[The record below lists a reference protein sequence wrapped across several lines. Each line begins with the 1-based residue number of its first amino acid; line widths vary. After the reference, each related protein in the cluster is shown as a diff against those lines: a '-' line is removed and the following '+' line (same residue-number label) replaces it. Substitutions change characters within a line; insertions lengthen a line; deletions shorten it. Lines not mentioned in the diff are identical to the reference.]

1 MFRSWSALDSSY
13 RHAYDIDG
21 LVRIKSSVRLPE
33 LEFFRSSSVPGAD
46 IVIRTRPV
54 GGWAPRLNIAIKN
67 GSSRL
72 EYREHLGPLFANFAV
87 DMEDPVVVTA
97 GPLLALSPHVLYTN
111 VVEPLLRF
119 LLASKDK
126 MLLHAACISVG
137 GRPIML
143 SAKTDTGK
151 TSTILTML
159 RSDEGVFYS
168 DDMVI
173 IDENGIASRYPKPL
187 TISAH
192 TLRAVPQ
199 HRLKLSQRWSLSW
212 QSRLHSREG
221 RSVGKRLGAA
231 NLPIMSMNAVVQAII
246 PPPKYRVTDLVTCA
260 VGSQVRME
268 SLYVIE
274 RGTPAL
280 TESISRSDAVEE
292 LLENTEDAYGFPPY
306 SSLAPHL
313 TIRGKDRD
321 NLRTREREI
330 LTSALT
336 AVDVQRIRVPDYS
349 WPAQIKARSQTQAA
363 VAPVESAD
371 QAPVAAGEWVD
382 AAGWASGQS
391 VARVN

>member
-1 MFRSWSALDSSY
+1 MIFASSANGSTA
-13 RHAYDIDG
+13 RHSYDIDG

-33 LEFFRSSSVPGAD
+33 LEFFRTTQLSDPD

-67 GSSRL
+67 GSTRL
-72 EYREHLGPLFANFAV
+72 EYREHLGPLFANFTV
-87 DMEDPVVVTA
+87 DMVEPVVVTA

-119 LLASKDK
+119 VLAGKGR

-159 RSDEGVFYS
+159 RNEGGVFYS

-173 IDENGIASRYPKPL
+173 VDEQGVASRYPKPL

-192 TLRAVPQ
+192 TLHAVPS
-199 HRLKLSQRWSLSW
+199 HRLKGTQKLSLKW

-221 RSVGKRLGAA
+221 RSVGKKLGAA
-231 NLPIMSMNAVVQAII
+231 NLPIMSMNAIVQALV
-246 PPPKYRVTDLVTCA
+246 PPPKYKVTDLVTCNIGTR
-260 VGSQVRME
+260 VTME
-268 SLYVIE
+268 NLFVIE
-274 RGTPAL
+274 RGTPVLNEPIA
-280 TESISRSDAVEE
+280 SRDAVAE

-313 TIRGKDRD
+313 KIGGKDRD
-321 NLRTREREI
+321 GLRAREEQI
-330 LTSALT
+330 LTAAL
-336 AVDVQRIRVPDYS
+336 ANVNVRRIRVPDYS
-349 WPAQIKARSQTQAA
+349 WPELIDRWARPAQ
-363 VAPVESAD
+363 APVEM
-371 QAPVAAGEWVD
+371 PLEAAL
-382 AAGWASGQS
+382 AG
-391 VARVN
+391 

>member
-1 MFRSWSALDSSY
+1 MFFSSSTSTTAG
-13 RHAYDIDG
+13 RHSYDIDG
-21 LVRIKSSVRLPE
+21 LVRINTSVRLPE
-33 LEFFRSSSVPGAD
+33 LEFFRKPSVTDPD

-54 GGWAPRLNIAIKN
+54 GGWGPRTSVVINHIPGRI
-67 GSSRL
+67 
-72 EYREHLGPLFANFAV
+72 EYREHLGPLFANFSIDLA
-87 DMEDPVVVTA
+87 DPVVVTA

-119 LLASKDK
+119 VLASKGK

-137 GRPIML
+137 GQPIML

-159 RSDEGVFYS
+159 CADGGIFYS

-173 IDENGIASRYPKPL
+173 IDEQGMASRYPKPL

-199 HRLKLSQRWSLSW
+199 HSLRRSQKLSLSW

-221 RSVGKRLGAA
+221 RSVGKKLGAA

-246 PPPKYRVTDLVTCA
+246 PPPKYNVTDLVPCT
-260 VGSQVRME
+260 VGTQVRME

-280 TESISRSDAVEE
+280 TEPVSRHDAVNE

-306 SSLAPHL
+306 SSLAQYL
-313 TIRGKDRD
+313 TIAGKGHEH
-321 NLRTREREI
+321 LRAREREI
-330 LTSALT
+330 LASALS

-349 WPAQIKARSQTQAA
+349 WPALIKAGYRMPVAVPVEIHPEQTPV
-363 VAPVESAD
+363 VAPEWAG
-371 QAPVAAGEWVD
+371 AASR
-382 AAGWASGQS
+382 AS
-391 VARVN
+391 

>member
-1 MFRSWSALDSSY
+1 MN
-13 RHAYDIDG
+13 
-21 LVRIKSSVRLPE
+21 V
-33 LEFFRSSSVPGAD
+33 
-46 IVIRTRPV
+46 
-54 GGWAPRLNIAIKN
+54 AIKN
-67 GSSRL
+67 GSTRL
-72 EYREHLGPLFANFAV
+72 EYREHLGPLFANFSI

-119 LLASKDK
+119 ILVSKGR
-126 MLLHAACISVG
+126 MLLHAACISIG

-159 RSDEGVFYS
+159 RNETGIFYS

-173 IDENGIASRYPKPL
+173 VDEEGTASRYPKPL

-199 HRLKLSQRWSLSW
+199 NKLKAGQRLSLSW

-221 RSVGKRLGAA
+221 RSVGKKLGTA

-246 PPPKYRVTDLVTCA
+246 PPPKYRVTELVTCS
-260 VGSQVRME
+260 VGTRVRME
-268 SLYVIE
+268 NLYVIE
-274 RGTPAL
+274 RGTPAF
-280 TESISRSDAVEE
+280 TESIAPHDAVDE

-313 TIRGKDRD
+313 KIAGNGRD
-321 NLRTREREI
+321 ELRTRERAI
-330 LTSALT
+330 LSSALSR
-336 AVDVQRIRVPDYS
+336 VDVKRIRVPDYS
-349 WPAQIKARSQTQAA
+349 WPELIKDSARPRELVGAA
-363 VAPVESAD
+363 
-371 QAPVAAGEWVD
+371 
-382 AAGWASGQS
+382 AST
-391 VARVN
+391 A

>member
-1 MFRSWSALDSSY
+1 MMLRWGSLGAGSDRY
-13 RHAYDIDG
+13 AYDVDG
-21 LVRIKSSVRLPE
+21 LIRIKSSVRLPE
-33 LEFFRSSSVPGAD
+33 LEFFRSPIATPAD

-54 GGWAPRLNIAIKN
+54 GGWAPRTNIAIKN
-67 GSSRL
+67 GSTRI
-72 EYREHLGPLFANFAV
+72 EYREHLGPLFANFSI
-87 DMEDPVVVTA
+87 DMEDPIVVTA
-97 GPLLALSPHVLYTN
+97 GPLLAMSPHVLYTN

-119 LLASKDK
+119 ILVSKDK

-159 RSDEGVFYS
+159 RTDGGVFYS

-173 IDENGIASRYPKPL
+173 IDAHATASRYPKPL

-199 HRLKLSQRWSLSW
+199 HSLKPSQRLSLSW

-246 PPPKYRVTDLVTCA
+246 PPPKYNVTDLVPCT
-260 VGSQVRME
+260 VGTQVRME
-268 SLYVIE
+268 NLFVIE
-274 RGTPAL
+274 RGSPAL
-280 TESISRSDAVEE
+280 MEPIGPDRAVVE

-313 TIRGKDRD
+313 KIGGEGHDR
-321 NLRTREREI
+321 LRAREREI
-330 LTSALT
+330 LASAL
-336 AVDVQRIRVPDYS
+336 ASVNVQRIRVPDYS
-349 WPAQIKARSQTQAA
+349 WPALIKAGCEPA
-363 VAPVESAD
+363 
-371 QAPVAAGEWVD
+371 
-382 AAGWASGQS
+382 
-391 VARVN
+391 ARVEELVGAIAQAS

>member
-1 MFRSWSALDSSY
+1 MFHESSNGAGSA
-13 RHAYDIDG
+13 RHNYDIDG
-21 LVRIKSSVRLPE
+21 LVSIRTSVRLPE
-33 LEFFRSSSVPGAD
+33 LEFFRAQAVTNPD

-54 GGWAPRLNIAIKN
+54 GGWFPRRKASVSF
-67 GSSRL
+67 SSGKI
-72 EYREHLGPLFANFAV
+72 EYREHLGSLFANFSV
-87 DMEDPVVVTA
+87 DMENPLVVTA

-119 LLASKDK
+119 VLASKRK
-126 MLLHAACISVG
+126 MLLHAACVSIG

-159 RSDEGVFYS
+159 RQDGGVFYS

-173 IDENGIASRYPKPL
+173 IDECGMASRYPKPL

-199 HRLKLSQRWSLSW
+199 NRLSRRQRVTLTW

-231 NLPIMSMNAVVQAII
+231 NLPIMSMNSLVQALV
-246 PPPKYRVTDLVTCA
+246 PPPKYKVTDLVSCI
-260 VGSQVRME
+260 VGTQVRMQR
-268 SLYVIE
+268 LFVIE
-274 RGTPAL
+274 RGSPVLRETIPHA
-280 TESISRSDAVEE
+280 DAVDE

-306 SSLAPHL
+306 SSIAPYL
-313 TIRGKDRD
+313 TVGGEGHEQ
-321 NLRTREREI
+321 LRVRERDI
-330 LTSALT
+330 LTAALS

-349 WPAQIKARSQTQAA
+349 WPAVINSGVGPETAMLA
-363 VAPVESAD
+363 ESAAD
-371 QAPVAAGEWVD
+371 KQPVISGAWAGVTSQA
-382 AAGWASGQS
+382 S
-391 VARVN
+391 

>member
-1 MFRSWSALDSSY
+1 MMLRWGSLGAGSDRY
-13 RHAYDIDG
+13 AYDVDG
-21 LVRIKSSVRLPE
+21 LIRIKSSVRLPE
-33 LEFFRSSSVPGAD
+33 LEFFRSPIATPAD

-54 GGWAPRLNIAIKN
+54 GGWAPRTNIAIKN
-67 GSSRL
+67 GSTRI
-72 EYREHLGPLFANFAV
+72 EYREHLGPLFANFSI
-87 DMEDPVVVTA
+87 DMEDPIVVTA
-97 GPLLALSPHVLYTN
+97 GPLLAMSPHVLYTN

-119 LLASKDK
+119 ILVSKDK

-159 RSDEGVFYS
+159 RTDGGVFYS

-173 IDENGIASRYPKPL
+173 IDAHATASRYPKPL

-199 HRLKLSQRWSLSW
+199 HSLKPSQRLSLSW

-231 NLPIMSMNAVVQAII
+231 NLPIMSMNAIVQAII
-246 PPPKYRVTDLVTCA
+246 PPPKYNVTDLVPCT
-260 VGSQVRME
+260 VGTQVRME
-268 SLYVIE
+268 NLFVIE
-274 RGTPAL
+274 RGSPAL
-280 TESISRSDAVEE
+280 MEPIGPDRAVVE

-313 TIRGKDRD
+313 KIGGEGHDR
-321 NLRTREREI
+321 LRAREREI
-330 LTSALT
+330 LASAL
-336 AVDVQRIRVPDYS
+336 ASVNVQRIRVPDYS
-349 WPAQIKARSQTQAA
+349 WPALIKAGSEPA
-363 VAPVESAD
+363 
-371 QAPVAAGEWVD
+371 
-382 AAGWASGQS
+382 
-391 VARVN
+391 ARVEELVGAIAQAS

>member
-1 MFRSWSALDSSY
+1 MIFSPSANGSTA
-13 RHAYDIDG
+13 RHGYDIDG
-21 LVRIKSSVRLPE
+21 LVRIKSSIRLPE
-33 LEFFRSSSVPGAD
+33 LEFFRTTQLGDPD

-67 GSSRL
+67 GSTRL
-72 EYREHLGPLFANFAV
+72 EYREHLGPLFANFTV
-87 DMEDPVVVTA
+87 DMLDPVVVTA

-119 LLASKDK
+119 VLAGKSR

-159 RSDEGVFYS
+159 RNEGGVFYS

-173 IDENGIASRYPKPL
+173 VDEQGVASRYPKPL

-192 TLRAVPQ
+192 TLRAVPT
-199 HRLKLSQRWSLSW
+199 HRLKGTQKLSLKW

-221 RSVGKRLGAA
+221 RSVGKKLGAA
-231 NLPIMSMNAVVQAII
+231 NLPIMSMNAIVQAIV
-246 PPPKYRVTDLVTCA
+246 PPPKYNVTDLVTCNIGTR
-260 VGSQVRME
+260 VTME
-268 SLYVIE
+268 NLFVIE
-274 RGTPAL
+274 RGTPVLNEPIA
-280 TESISRSDAVEE
+280 RRDAVAE

-313 TIRGKDRD
+313 KIGGKDRD
-321 NLRTREREI
+321 GLRAREEQI
-330 LTSALT
+330 LTAALSN
-336 AVDVQRIRVPDYS
+336 VNVRRIRVPDYS
-349 WPAQIKARSQTQAA
+349 WPDLINRWARPA
-363 VAPVESAD
+363 E
-371 QAPVAAGEWVD
+371 AGTLRET
-382 AAGWASGQS
+382 ALAG
-391 VARVN
+391 

>member
-1 MFRSWSALDSSY
+1 MFG
-13 RHAYDIDG
+13 YDIDG
-21 LVRIKSSVRLPE
+21 LVRIKTSIRLPE
-33 LEFFRSSSVPGAD
+33 LAFFRTPSVSDPD

-54 GGWAPRLNIAIKN
+54 GGWAPRTNVAVSYKSGRI
-67 GSSRL
+67 
-72 EYREHLGPLFANFAV
+72 EYREHLGPLFANFSV
-87 DMEDPVVVTA
+87 DMADPVVVTA

-119 LLASKDK
+119 ILASKDK

-159 RSDEGVFYS
+159 RADGGIFYS

-173 IDENGIASRYPKPL
+173 IDANGVASRYPKPL

-199 HRLKLSQRWSLSW
+199 NRLKLSQRLSLSW

-221 RSVGKRLGAA
+221 RSVGKKLGAA
-231 NLPIMSMNAVVQAII
+231 NLPIMSMNAVVQAVI
-246 PPPKYRVTDLVTCA
+246 PPPKYRVTDLVSCV
-260 VGSQVRME
+260 VGTQVRME
-268 SLYVIE
+268 NLYVIE

-280 TESISRSDAVEE
+280 TEPISRQDAVVE

-313 TIRGKDRD
+313 TIRGKGHEH
-321 NLRTREREI
+321 LRAREREI
-330 LTSALT
+330 LTAALS

-349 WPAQIKARSQTQAA
+349 WPAQINARSRIPAA
-363 VAPVESAD
+363 VPVEIPAE
-371 QAPVAAGEWVD
+371 QTPVGPMEWAGAASR
-382 AAGWASGQS
+382 AS
-391 VARVN
+391 

>member
-1 MFRSWSALDSSY
+1 MFRSTSTSTSSG
-13 RHAYDIDG
+13 RHSYDIDG
-21 LVRIKSSVRLPE
+21 LVRINTSVRLPE
-33 LEFFRSSSVPGAD
+33 LEFFRTPTVKDPD

-54 GGWAPRLNIAIKN
+54 GGWGPRTNVVINHVPGRI
-67 GSSRL
+67 
-72 EYREHLGPLFANFAV
+72 EYREHLGPLFANFSIDLA
-87 DMEDPVVVTA
+87 DPVVVTA

-119 LLASKDK
+119 VLASKGK

-159 RSDEGVFYS
+159 RADGGVFYS

-173 IDENGIASRYPKPL
+173 IDEHGMASRYPKPL

-199 HRLKLSQRWSLSW
+199 HSLRRSQKLSLSW

-221 RSVGKRLGAA
+221 RSVGKKLGAA

-246 PPPKYRVTDLVTCA
+246 PPPKYRVTDLVPCT
-260 VGSQVRME
+260 VGTQVRME

-274 RGTPAL
+274 RGTPAF
-280 TESISRSDAVEE
+280 TESISRHDAVDE
-292 LLENTEDAYGFPPY
+292 LIENTEDAYGFPPY
-306 SSLAPHL
+306 SSLAQYLTVAGKGHEHL
-313 TIRGKDRD
+313 RA
-321 NLRTREREI
+321 REREI
-330 LTSALT
+330 LTSALST
-336 AVDVQRIRVPDYS
+336 VDVQRIRVPDYS
-349 WPAQIKARSQTQAA
+349 WPASIKARYGKQIPL
-363 VAPVESAD
+363 PVESHLEE
-371 QAPVAAGEWVD
+371 APVAAAEWVG
-382 AAGWASGQS
+382 AASRAS
-391 VARVN
+391 